1 MVRDRDDGF
10 TARQKTVSWR
20 ANRNPS
26 PEQPAMATAANPATP
41 TAACDVLVIGGGPAG
56 STISAFLAKAGHKVV
71 LLEKDHHPRFHIGE
85 SLLPMNVPL
94 FERLGVLDDI
104 KRIGLPKFGAEFNDH
119 GKTLTWYFTEAM
131 VKNRPNTYEV
141 RRSEFDEVLIQHT
154 RKFGTEVHEGVR
166 VTGVDLRPGQGARA
180 TSRDDDGT
188 IRHWE
193 AKYVVDATG
202 RDTLL
207 ANRFGM
213 KQRNPAHNSSAVFG
227 HFEGVPRR
235 PGKDEGNISIYW
247 FDHGWYWMIPLKDGA
262 MSVGAVC
269 WSYYLKSRKKPVDEF
284 LWDTLNMNPMV
295 AERMQGAKLMAPA
308 LATGN
313 FSYQAETMYG
323 DGWMIVGDAF
333 AFIDPVFSSGVYLAM
348 NSAERGAKVIDE
360 MLRRNDFTVA
370 GNRRL
375 LRHYERTIRKGLGVF
390 SWFIYRITT
399 PAMRKMFMN
408 PRNIWRME
416 EAVLSV
422 LSADVFDKTPIHR
435 PILAFKT
442 IYWISTLWNW
452 RESLASWRQRQRAW
466 NTRLD
471 YEWQSGD

>member
-1 MVRDRDDGF
+1 MV
-10 TARQKTVSWR
+10 
-20 ANRNPS
+20 
-26 PEQPAMATAANPATP
+26 TAANPAIK
-41 TAACDVLVIGGGPAG
+41 TATCDVLVIGGGPAG
-56 STISAFLAKAGHKVV
+56 STISAFLAQAGHKVV
-71 LLEKDHHPRFHIGE
+71 VLEKDHHPRFHIGE

-141 RRSEFDEVLIQHT
+141 RRSEFDQVLIQHT
-154 RKFGTEVHEGVR
+154 QKFGTEAHEGVR
-166 VTGVDLRPGQGARA
+166 VTEIEFRPGQTTRV
-180 TSRDDDGT
+180 TSRADDGT

-247 FDHGWYWMIPLKDGA
+247 FDHGWYWMIPLRDGA

-360 MLRRNDFTVA
+360 MLRKGDVTVA

-375 LRHYERTIRKGLGVF
+375 LRHYERTIRNGLKTF

-399 PAMRKMFMN
+399 PAMRKMFMH

-416 EAVLSV
+416 EAVLSL

-435 PILAFKT
+435 PLLAFKA

-471 YEWQSGD
+471 YEWKSGE